1 LQLPPL
7 PYKAN
12 RRAIKS
18 VGHMET
24 IGMIAAMPQ
33 ESGALLRCIGEWDRI
48 MIGPFRGYRFRL
60 FDRNC
65 LLVQSGMGIRRAM
78 DATHALL
85 AATSPQFLVSF
96 GVAGAVKDD
105 LQVGDVVFASHTCLL
120 EKGIPSQFQRLA
132 LFSDAARQA
141 AAQALQVRGARLVS
155 GTAIT
160 TRGSQAVQLQP
171 ERMAYPVLEMET
183 AGIARVAAEEGI
195 PLLALRAVSD
205 GPRVPIPFDL
215 EAVTDEDSNLQI
227 GKLIK
232 TVLRH
237 PRIILQSIRL
247 NQNVERAAKNAAIA
261 LVAALSLPSPALS
274 P

>member
-1 LQLPPL
+1 M
-7 PYKAN
+7 N
-12 RRAIKS
+12 
-18 VGHMET
+18 T

-33 ESGALLRCIGEWDRI
+33 ESGALLRRIGEWERT
-48 MIGPFRGYRFRL
+48 MFGPFRGYRFQL

-78 DATHALL
+78 DATRALL

-96 GVAGAVKDD
+96 GVAGAVNDD
-105 LQVGDVVFASHTCLL
+105 LQIGDVVVASHTCLL
-120 EKGIPSQFQRLA
+120 DKGIPSQFQRLA
-132 LFSDAARQA
+132 PLSDAAQQA
-141 AAQALQVRGARLVS
+141 AAQALQRRGARLFS

-160 TRGSQAVQLQP
+160 TRESQVVQLQP
-171 ERMAYPVLEMET
+171 ERMAYSILEMET
-183 AGIARVAAEEGI
+183 AGIAQVAIEQGI

-205 GPRVPIPFDL
+205 GPQAPIPFDL

-232 TVLRH
+232 TALRH

-247 NQNVERAAKNAAIA
+247 SQNVERAAKNAAIA
-261 LVAALSLPSPALS
+261 LVAVLSLPSPALS

>member
-1 LQLPPL
+1 
-7 PYKAN
+7 
-12 RRAIKS
+12 
-18 VGHMET
+18 MDT

-33 ESGALLRCIGEWDRI
+33 ESGALLRRIGEWERT
-48 MIGPFRGYRFRL
+48 MFGPFRGYRFRL

-85 AATSPQFLVSF
+85 KATSPQFLVSF

-105 LQVGDVVFASHTCLL
+105 LQIGDVVVARYTCLL
-120 EKGIPSQFQRLA
+120 DKGIPSRFQRLA
-132 LFSDAARQA
+132 PLSDAAQQA
-141 AAQALQVRGARLVS
+141 AAHALQVRGARLVS

-160 TRGSQAVQLQP
+160 TRGSQVVQLQP
-171 ERMAYPVLEMET
+171 ETMAYPVLEMET
-183 AGIARVAAEEGI
+183 AGIARVAAEQGI

-205 GPRVPIPFDL
+205 GPQAPIPFDL
-215 EAVTDEDSNLQI
+215 EVVIDEESNLQI
-227 GKLIK
+227 GELIK
-232 TVLRH
+232 MVLRH
-237 PRIILQSIRL
+237 PRIILLSIRL
-247 NQNVERAAKNAAIA
+247 SQNVERAAKNAAIA

>member
-1 LQLPPL
+1 
-7 PYKAN
+7 
-12 RRAIKS
+12 
-18 VGHMET
+18 MDT

-33 ESGALLRCIGEWDRI
+33 ECGALLRRIGKWERT
-48 MIGPFRGYRFRL
+48 MFGPFRGYRFRL

-65 LLVQSGMGIRRAM
+65 LFVQSGMGFRRAM
-78 DATHALL
+78 DATRALL
-85 AATSPQFLVSF
+85 AETSPQFLVSF

-105 LQVGDVVFASHTCLL
+105 LQIGDVVVARVTCCLD
-120 EKGIPSQFQRLA
+120 KGIQSQFQGLA
-132 LFSDAARQA
+132 SLSDAAQQA
-141 AAQALQVRGARLVS
+141 AARALQQRGARLFF

-160 TRGSQAVQLQP
+160 TRGSQAVPLQL
-171 ERMAYPVLEMET
+171 ERMANPVLEMET
-183 AGIARVAAEEGI
+183 AGIARVAVEQGI

-205 GPRVPIPFDL
+205 GPQAPIPFDL
-215 EAVTDEDSNLQI
+215 EAVTDEDSNLLI

-232 TVLRH
+232 MALRH

-247 NQNVERAAKNAAIA
+247 SQNVERAAKNAAIA

>member
-1 LQLPPL
+1 MD
-7 PYKAN
+7 
-12 RRAIKS
+12 I
-18 VGHMET
+18 
-24 IGMIAAMPQ
+24 IGLIAAMPQ
-33 ESGALLRCIGEWDRI
+33 ESSALLCRIGKWERITLGAL
-48 MIGPFRGYRFRL
+48 RGYRFRL

-78 DATHALL
+78 EATRALL
-85 AATSPQFLVSF
+85 AVTSPQFLVSF

-105 LQVGDVVFASHTCLL
+105 LQIGDVVVASHTCLL
-120 EKGIPSQFQRLA
+120 DKGIPSQFQGLA
-132 LFSDAARQA
+132 SLSDAAQQA
-141 AAQALQVRGARLVS
+141 AARALQVRGARLVS

-183 AGIARVAAEEGI
+183 AGIARVAAEHRI

-205 GPRVPIPFDL
+205 GPQAPVPFDL
-215 EAVTDEDSNLQI
+215 EAVTDKDSNLQI

-232 TVLRH
+232 MALRH

-247 NQNVERAAKNAAIA
+247 SQNVERAAKNAAIA
-261 LVAALSLPSPALS
+261 LVAVLSLPSPALS